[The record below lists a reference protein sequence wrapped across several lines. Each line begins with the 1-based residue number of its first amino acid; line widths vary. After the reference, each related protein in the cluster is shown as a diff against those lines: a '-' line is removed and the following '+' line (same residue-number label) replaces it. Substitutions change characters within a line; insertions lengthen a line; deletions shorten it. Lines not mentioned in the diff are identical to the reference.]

1 MHPLTHS
8 IGWLWQF
15 LSLTGTRVQYSEVV
29 QSMPSNNAAA
39 ASSSGARGW
48 QQGTVAED
56 AATRPATGAYRPLSS
71 RMWRS
76 GFHSVMS
83 HLGLPQTI
91 PEEAEGVTQE
101 QSGAAA
107 GASTAVEEEDEPE
120 NMDIVLWESATAS
133 QVLLLARDS

>member
-1 MHPLTHS
+1 MPTN
-8 IGWLWQF
+8 
-15 LSLTGTRVQYSEVV
+15 EV
-29 QSMPSNNAAA
+29 AA
-39 ASSSGARGW
+39 ASTSGGRGREPV
-48 QQGTVAED
+48 TAAED

-91 PEEAEGVTQE
+91 PEESEGVTQE
-101 QSGAAA
+101 QSCAAV
-107 GASTAVEEEDEPE
+107 GASAVAEEDEEPE